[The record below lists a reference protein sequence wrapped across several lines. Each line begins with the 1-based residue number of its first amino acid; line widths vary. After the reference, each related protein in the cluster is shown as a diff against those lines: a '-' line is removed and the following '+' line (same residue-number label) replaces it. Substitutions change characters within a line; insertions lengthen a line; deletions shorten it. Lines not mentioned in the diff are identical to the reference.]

1 MNNNI
6 DQSTAVALLKPLHL
20 FFNCCVQPDNTGVH
34 EKVPVEKNPNLNPK
48 RKLQTRLKQR
58 KHRTEAMYPVYEVQ
72 NKDSP
77 NRCPKQKC

>member
-1 MNNNI
+1 M
-6 DQSTAVALLKPLHL
+6 
-20 FFNCCVQPDNTGVH
+20 GVH
-34 EKVPVEKNPNLNPK
+34 EKVPVEKIPNLNPK
-48 RKLQTRLKQR
+48 CKLQTGLKQR